1 MPASK
6 AKTKAKPK
14 SAVKAPSKAIKK
26 LKTPVDPGDLN
37 NGTCASNQT
46 KAHPWG
52 KGNTDW
58 FVKDRFGMFIHWGL
72 YAMPARHEWI
82 RNHEKIMDEDYAIY
96 FELFNPDLFNPRE
109 WAKAAKDAGMKYIV
123 FTTKHHE
130 GFCMWDSKYTD
141 YKVTNTPCGKDLLR
155 EV

>member
-14 SAVKAPSKAIKK
+14 SAAKAPSKAIKK

-37 NGTCASNQT
+37 NGTCASSQT

-58 FVKDRFGMFIHWGL
+58 FVKDRFGMFIHYGL
-72 YAMPARHEWI
+72 FSSHG
-82 RNHEKIMDEDYAIY
+82 
-96 FELFNPDLFNPRE
+96 LGE
-109 WAKAAKDAGMKYIV
+109 WAQVWENIKISDYEKFAEDFCLYI
-123 FTTKHHE
+123 H
-130 GFCMWDSKYTD
+130 
-141 YKVTNTPCGKDLLR
+141 R
-155 EV
+155 